1 MCVSKIA
8 AGRAPVPNSDSAA
21 DLISCPR
28 CGHAVS
34 ISTQAWPGPHQVHVG
49 FTQPPPRF
57 QAVHARGDLHR
68 SGARITGILDPE
80 HR

>member
-8 AGRAPVPNSDSAA
+8 AGRVPVPNSDSAA

-34 ISTQAWPGPHQVHVG
+34 ISTQAGPDRTRYTLASLSPRPVSRRYTPGAISCGRVPG
-49 FTQPPPRF
+49 SPAYSIRN
-57 QAVHARGDLHR
+57 
-68 SGARITGILDPE
+68 TG
-80 HR
+80 